1 MESRRSLLILAF
13 LVCILTNNLN
23 LATAMPEG
31 KKDAYIKSLTYKSQ
45 IRAQTP
51 DLWNLTVHN
60 VNCAENDQGEAWF
73 FFRFYIDGKLW
84 WDEYNSTGYRT
95 WLCHKGEFV
104 SRGYQIKSWNILE
117 PNSHDLKIEL
127 YRFHNGTFLLEDAIT
142 SSIVITMFMPLQH
155 IYAFSYLAVYLI
167 ACFISLFFYHIA
179 GLGLEE

>member
-13 LVCILTNNLN
+13 LVCILTNNLD

-31 KKDAYIKSLTYKSQ
+31 KKDAYIKSLTHKSQ

-73 FFRFYIDGKLW
+73 SFKFYLNGELW
-84 WDEYNSTGYRT
+84 WDESDSTGHRT

-104 SRGYQIKSWNILE
+104 SRGYQIEGWNIPE
-117 PNSHDLKIEL
+117 PNSRDLKIEL
-127 YRFHNGTFLLEDAIT
+127 YRFHNGTFLLEDTMT

-167 ACFISLFFYHIA
+167 AQFISLFLYYVA
-179 GLGLEE
+179 KLGFEE